1 MRRLTISL
9 TCVLASGLALLW
21 MMIFNLTG
29 DCPHDRCAPT
39 VESVSYLV
47 IGTGIALAACVFVQ
61 VIRKRTS

>member
-9 TCVLASGLALLW
+9 ACALASGLGLLW
-21 MMIFNLTG
+21 MMILNLTG
-29 DCPHDRCAPT
+29 DCPQDRCGPT

-47 IGTGIALAACVFVQ
+47 IGIGIALAACVFIQ